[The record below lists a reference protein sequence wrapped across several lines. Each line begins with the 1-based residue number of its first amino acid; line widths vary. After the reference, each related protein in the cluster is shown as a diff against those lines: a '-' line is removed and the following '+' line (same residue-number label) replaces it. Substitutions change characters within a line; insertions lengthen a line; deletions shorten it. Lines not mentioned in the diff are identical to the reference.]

1 MGWMVGGGGTARRNR
16 GIIITKHNNFKL
28 ATNEPRNNAQVTR
41 STTVNYGFLFIYI
54 RTKYNVTF
62 SPGGDLTFRAVA
74 CAIITGALM
83 YIRIGSKSKCHERI
97 ELNTRSTS

>member
-41 STTVNYGFLFIYI
+41 STTVNYYGFLFIYI

-62 SPGGDLTFRAVA
+62 SPGGDLRAVA